1 MKEPSQTRS
10 KSKKE
15 RETRPKIL
23 VADDVTANRE
33 LLCQTLEPEGY
44 EIYLVPSGEVALK
57 VAQSTL
63 PDLILLDI
71 QMPPGPDGFEICKR
85 LKSNK
90 LTEKFLLFS

>member
-1 MKEPSQTRS
+1 MNESS
-10 KSKKE
+10 KIRLKTE

-63 PDLILLDI
+63 PDGRISD
-71 QMPPGPDGFEICKR
+71 FCKVER
-85 LKSNK
+85 DL
-90 LTEKFLLFS
+90 